1 MPKQSENN
9 TSIKLKNQR
18 PFFSNQVY
26 IISGIVI
33 LAVILFLIINPFS
46 QKESID
52 TEYMFK
58 KDGELTFT
66 DSLNNTKA
74 KIDIQIA
81 NTEFDRQ
88 LGLMYRKQMDED
100 KGMLFIFPVE
110 ENQSFWMHETYIPL
124 DMVFVN
130 ASKKIVTIHRNT
142 QTLSDQSYPSTA
154 PAKYVIEVNGGY
166 CLKHNINVGDKI
178 NFIELNKN
186 D

>member
-1 MPKQSENN
+1 MPKQVKNRS
-9 TSIKLKNQR
+9 SVQIKNQR
-18 PFFSNQVY
+18 PFFSNPVY

-46 QKESID
+46 KKEDID
-52 TEYMFK
+52 SEYMFK

-66 DSLNNTKA
+66 DSLNNSKT

-88 LGLMYRKQMDED
+88 LGLMYRKQMDENR
-100 KGMLFIFPVE
+100 GMLFIFPVE
-110 ENQSFWMHETYIPL
+110 EKQSFWMHETFIPL
-124 DMVFVN
+124 DMIFVN
-130 ASKKIVTIHRNT
+130 ALNKIVTIHRNT

-166 CLKHNINVGDKI
+166 CLKHNIMEGDKI
-178 NFIELNKN
+178 NFIELTQK
-186 D
+186 